1 MASKDSNKQ
10 NVTPARWVNRNG
22 IPVFKNDQDLERLFA
37 HMVPEDLSVNGE
49 DGSGDTAGKATP
61 RPVIRDRHGL
71 PFLDKDQHLS
81 DVFRVSENEDKTPP
95 QEVEIFSELLESSLK
110 GKNQDALLREKRD
123 REPPAPVPLKKR
135 LKRYPPPEKQLDLH
149 GLTAAEADAQAEN
162 YLRHS
167 WRNGFFTLRLVVGKG
182 LHSEAGA
189 VLPHVVEDLL
199 VRLKRDGVVLWF
211 EWDRKQK
218 SRSGAVIVYLNQFD

>member
-71 PFLDKDQHLS
+71 PFLDKDQQLS
-81 DVFRVSENEDKTPP
+81 DVFKVSENEDKTSP
-95 QEVEIFSELLESSLK
+95 QEVEIFSELLEFSLK
-110 GKNQDALLREKRD
+110 GKNQDSSA
-123 REPPAPVPLKKR
+123 
-135 LKRYPPPEKQLDLH
+135 
-149 GLTAAEADAQAEN
+149 
-162 YLRHS
+162 
-167 WRNGFFTLRLVVGKG
+167 
-182 LHSEAGA
+182 LHS
-189 VLPHVVEDLL
+189 L
-199 VRLKRDGVVLWF
+199 VRIQPAQQVCYFPTFLK
-211 EWDRKQK
+211 
-218 SRSGAVIVYLNQFD
+218 QFGYCLQSIDCRITEGYPSLLMQPNMFC

>member
-1 MASKDSNKQ
+1 MASKESSKQ

-22 IPVFKNDQDLERLFA
+22 IPVFKNDQDLDRLFTQ
-37 HMVPEDLSVNGE
+37 MVPEDLSVNGKDE
-49 DGSGDTAGKATP
+49 PGDAVEKDEP

-71 PFLDKDQHLS
+71 PFLHKDQHLS
-81 DVFRVSENEDKTPP
+81 DVFKVSESEDQTPSE
-95 QEVEIFSELLESSLK
+95 EVEIFSELLESSLK
-110 GKNQDALLREKRD
+110 GKNQDALLREKKD
-123 REPPAPVPLKKR
+123 RLPSAPVPLKKR

-149 GLTAAEADAQAEN
+149 GLTAVEADARAET

-211 EWDRKQK
+211 EWDKKQK

>member
-1 MASKDSNKQ
+1 MS
-10 NVTPARWVNRNG
+10 
-22 IPVFKNDQDLERLFA
+22 
-37 HMVPEDLSVNGE
+37 
-49 DGSGDTAGKATP
+49 
-61 RPVIRDRHGL
+61 
-71 PFLDKDQHLS
+71 
-81 DVFRVSENEDKTPP
+81 
-95 QEVEIFSELLESSLK
+95 
-110 GKNQDALLREKRD
+110 
-123 REPPAPVPLKKR
+123 LKKR

-149 GLTAAEADAQAEN
+149 GLTGAEADVQAET

-167 WRNGFFTLRLVVGKG
+167 WRNGFFTLRLVVGRG

-218 SRSGAVIVYLNQFD
+218 FRSGAVIVYLNQFD

>member
-1 MASKDSNKQ
+1 M
-10 NVTPARWVNRNG
+10 
-22 IPVFKNDQDLERLFA
+22 
-37 HMVPEDLSVNGE
+37 
-49 DGSGDTAGKATP
+49 
-61 RPVIRDRHGL
+61 

-81 DVFRVSENEDKTPP
+81 DVFKVSEKEDESAPE
-95 QEVEIFSELLESSLK
+95 EVENFSELLESSLK

-123 REPPAPVPLKKR
+123 RAPSAPVSLKKR

-149 GLTAAEADAQAEN
+149 GLTGAEADVQAET

-167 WRNGFFTLRLVVGKG
+167 WRNGFFTLRLVVGRG

-218 SRSGAVIVYLNQFD
+218 FRSGAVIVYLNQFD

>member
-1 MASKDSNKQ
+1 MGLKESNKQ
-10 NVTPARWVNRNG
+10 NVTSARWVNRNG
-22 IPVFKNDQDLERLFA
+22 IPVFKNDQDLDRLFSQ
-37 HMVPEDLSVNGE
+37 MVPQDVSINGK
-49 DGSGDTAGKATP
+49 DGSGDTVGKATP
-61 RPVIRDRHGL
+61 KPVIMDRHGL

-81 DVFRVSENEDKTPP
+81 DVFKVLENEDKSAP
-95 QEVEIFSELLESSLK
+95 QEVENFSELLESSLK

-123 REPPAPVPLKKR
+123 RVPPAPVPLKKR

-149 GLTAAEADAQAEN
+149 GLTSAEADVQAEN

-167 WRNGFFTLRLVVGKG
+167 WRNGFFTLRLVVGRG
-182 LHSEAGA
+182 IHSEAGA

-218 SRSGAVIVYLNQFD
+218 FRSGAVIVYLNQFD